1 MTWSG
6 GRFRFEL
13 PDRLAKERAGMK
25 LGLYGLPGAGRHT
38 VYEALGAG
46 LKAEE
51 EAAKPRKGGRLAVV
65 LVPDERLGPLSE
77 MFHPKKTT
85 PARITYIIPD
95 DTAGAAQSLAEL
107 AAVDGLIFVVGNFG
121 EGGDRARKDLD
132 SLEDELIIRDLSVAE
147 GVLERAEKG
156 RRKGQDYTEEEIA
169 KLKETVDLLN
179 EGLPIRTRPDLAQ
192 EESFKSYSF
201 LSAKPRLIVANN
213 AEGDPEPPDLG
224 REGEKV
230 LVLQALIE
238 KELAQMEPEEAEVF
252 REEYGLTE
260 PGLDRV
266 VRASYEMMNLI
277 SFFTVGE
284 DEVRAWS
291 LKKDAGAAQAA
302 GVIHSDLEKGFIR
315 AEVVQVPDLL
325 AAGSLAEAKKKA
337 LLRLEGKDYI
347 VKDGDVL
354 NIRFN
359 V

>member
-1 MTWSG
+1 
-6 GRFRFEL
+6 
-13 PDRLAKERAGMK
+13 MK

-46 LKAEE
+46 LKAED

-65 LVPDERLGPLSE
+65 LVPDERLSPLTE
-77 MFHPKKTT
+77 MFSPKKTT

-107 AAVDGLIFVVGNFG
+107 AGMDGLIFVVGNF
-121 EGGDRARKDLD
+121 EGIAGQARKDLI
-132 SLEDELIIRDLSVAE
+132 SLEEELIIRDLTVAE

-156 RRKGQDYTEEEIA
+156 RRKGQDYTDEEIA
-169 KLKETVDLLN
+169 KLKEIVDLLN
-179 EGLPIRTRPDLAQ
+179 EGLPIRSRPELAQ
-192 EESFKSYSF
+192 EEAFKSYSF
-201 LSAKPRLIVANN
+201 LSAKPRLVVANN
-213 AEGDPEPPDLG
+213 AEGDPATPDLG
-224 REGEKV
+224 LEGQIV

-238 KELAQMEPEEAEVF
+238 KDLAQMEAEEAEVF

-266 VRASYEMMNLI
+266 ARASYEMMDLI

-284 DEVRAWS
+284 DEVRAWT
-291 LKKDAGAAQAA
+291 LKKGGGAANAA

-315 AEVVQVPDLL
+315 AEVIQVPDLL
-325 AAGSLAEAKKKA
+325 SAGSLNEAKKKA
-337 LLRLEGKDYI
+337 LLRLEGKDYT
-347 VKDGDVL
+347 VKDGDIL